1 MMRRIWFW
9 RLWFAGMVAPMALLG
24 YWAFIDVG
32 PAATVESYRLLTP
45 MPVRPGD
52 EIAVARRVCILYP
65 SAPGVVNRQFVDG
78 LVFNTPVQAAELPAQ
93 TGCHE
98 RVFPFEIPG
107 TLPPGRY
114 RYEAVGRYRI
124 NPITVSRVDLGT
136 VEIEVVRP

>member
-1 MMRRIWFW
+1 MRIWFW
-9 RLWFAGMVAPMALLG
+9 RLWFTGMAVPLLLAG
-24 YWAFIDVG
+24 YWTFVDVG

-45 MPVRPGD
+45 MPIRAGD
-52 EIAVARRVCILYP
+52 EIAVSRRVCILRP
-65 SAPGVVNRQFVDG
+65 GAQGVVMRQFVDG
-78 LVFNTPVQAAELPAQ
+78 LVFNVPAQFAALPDQ

-98 RVFPFEIPG
+98 RAFPFEVPA

>member
-1 MMRRIWFW
+1 MRIWFW
-9 RLWFAGMVAPMALLG
+9 RLWFTGMAVPLLLAG
-24 YWAFIDVG
+24 YWTFVDVG

-52 EIAVARRVCILYP
+52 EIAVAGRVCILYP

-93 TGCHE
+93 AGCHE